1 MKKYS
6 ILFLLIIILAKVIY
20 LLFEIDYNGSLL
32 DIVSKPKVDKEE
44 LESLELYGHKLSSIG
59 LTLLVIPFLYL
70 LYNFF
75 VKNKNLVYMLLV
87 ITSMIVY
94 LGIYKSLT
102 MLIDKIVEENKDK
115 RYYSYYATTFK
126 YGMLNSQMGYGSF
139 IPKERLENLT
149 IEDKVL
155 IANIFLLMAYDD
167 KLVDK
172 VAENKNKLT
181 ETYLLNQKNKE
192 YENKYK
198 ESENK
203 FNSTLKEINNA
214 FETYTSKTNEANKF
228 LANIEKEKAE
238 VNKIYEDVKI
248 NIFAKSYTSY
258 RINSDHYMKGINP
271 SNSEIETYY
280 KDLSDYFKYH
290 NFKRAQD
297 KYNESMQE
305 NFGRY
310 IEPISWCENNICPS
324 KNSIRRVLKQE
335 AERKWD
341 KNIEPNLTRKE
352 FFANSYTRSKIA
364 KELNSKFKI
373 NLPMDFNYSKDTF
386 VNAILNKLNKKQE
399 EVKIQLRSE
408 LRKAI
413 KKDIEL
419 ELNYNS
425 FAKYWKPDII
435 KEYGEKYGE
444 ILFKMIENKN
454 TQNFYSDFY
463 EPYYKENYLDKFILT
478 KEQLDNNEHEEKGDY
493 AIKSMFI
500 IPFAIFMSL
509 LASLLNF
516 VSVIVLS
523 LIVIMRFMKLDTKI
537 FITTNLVKVVLYA
550 TIIYYP
556 YKIGKDNKVLEQYKI
571 FQKNHDSK
579 FINFYV
585 EAMNW
590 ILVVENFSYNKLYK
604 LKYK

>member
-70 LYNFF
+70 VYNFI
-75 VKNKNLVYMLLV
+75 VKNKILVYILLV
-87 ITSMIVY
+87 ITSMVVY

-364 KELNSKFKI
+364 KELNSKF
-373 NLPMDFNYSKDTF
+373 
-386 VNAILNKLNKKQE
+386 
-399 EVKIQLRSE
+399 
-408 LRKAI
+408 
-413 KKDIEL
+413 
-419 ELNYNS
+419 YNTP
-425 FAKYWKPDII
+425 KCQD
-435 KEYGEKYGE
+435 
-444 ILFKMIENKN
+444 
-454 TQNFYSDFY
+454 NFF
-463 EPYYKENYLDKFILT
+463 
-478 KEQLDNNEHEEKGDY
+478 
-493 AIKSMFI
+493 
-500 IPFAIFMSL
+500 
-509 LASLLNF
+509 
-516 VSVIVLS
+516 
-523 LIVIMRFMKLDTKI
+523 
-537 FITTNLVKVVLYA
+537 
-550 TIIYYP
+550 
-556 YKIGKDNKVLEQYKI
+556 
-571 FQKNHDSK
+571 
-579 FINFYV
+579 
-585 EAMNW
+585 
-590 ILVVENFSYNKLYK
+590 
-604 LKYK
+604 